1 MKTVEKQ
8 GNMIKMIARCVCQL
22 CVFALLFGLL
32 MVFSGCEK
40 SEEEIDEESVITYEF
55 VTESLPEK
63 AISLIKEE
71 EEKLRIKREKEEKE
85 KAELEA
91 EEAQKYHF
99 IDVCQEDYE
108 MVIDEDAKVNPY
120 NNDCF
125 TYTTTDAKGKELVFD
140 KPMILTETGIPLG
153 YRGVISYEDEKY
165 TSRFGVDVSRHLGN
179 INWAKAKE
187 AGVEFAIVRIG
198 FRGYGKSGQINKD
211 VKALDNIK
219 GAKDAG
225 IDVGVYFFSQAINE
239 EEAIEEAEFVLN
251 ELNGIE
257 LEMPIVFDPEHILH
271 DDARTDDIPREQFT
285 KNSIAFC
292 ERVKE
297 AGYEPMIYA
306 NMKWEAYDLEMGTLK
321 EYPFWYADYEKLPQS
336 PYDFEMWQYTEAGS
350 LDGFDGRVDLNV
362 QFLPKE

>member
-1 MKTVEKQ
+1 MMKTVEKQ
-8 GNMIKMIARCVCQL
+8 GNMIKMTGWCMRQL

-32 MVFSGCEK
+32 MIFSGCEK
-40 SEEEIDEESVITYEF
+40 SEEEIDSDSVITYEF

-63 AISLIKEE
+63 AMSLLKEE
-71 EEKLRIKREKEEKE
+71 EEKLRIKREEEEKE

-91 EEAQKYHF
+91 EEAKKYHF

-257 LEMPIVFDPEHILH
+257 LEMPKHIICRNTAECMQSGVLFGHVGMIEYIVEHMKEEIAKECGFEPGSKKITVVATGGLSSMI
-271 DDARTDDIPREQFT
+271 AEYTDVIDFVDKRLT
-285 KNSIAFC
+285 LT
-292 ERVKE
+292 
-297 AGYEPMIYA
+297 G
-306 NMKWEAYDLEMGTLK
+306 LELI
-321 EYPFWYADYEKLPQS
+321 YEK
-336 PYDFEMWQYTEAGS
+336 
-350 LDGFDGRVDLNV
+350 N
-362 QFLPKE
+362 K